1 VLPVILPQ
9 RHATKRQ
16 EDTPKYAFMKTLPCE
31 ADSRHWRS
39 KRFDGPDVVRDIRL
53 VRQHVDYFRMAP
65 DAKRGDHFLQAALPL
80 PIRGPRGILA
90 SLTSKRIL
98 TYNQQENA

>member
-1 VLPVILPQ
+1 
-9 RHATKRQ
+9 
-16 EDTPKYAFMKTLPCE
+16 
-31 ADSRHWRS
+31 
-39 KRFDGPDVVRDIRL
+39 
-53 VRQHVDYFRMAP
+53 
-65 DAKRGDHFLQAALPL
+65 LPL